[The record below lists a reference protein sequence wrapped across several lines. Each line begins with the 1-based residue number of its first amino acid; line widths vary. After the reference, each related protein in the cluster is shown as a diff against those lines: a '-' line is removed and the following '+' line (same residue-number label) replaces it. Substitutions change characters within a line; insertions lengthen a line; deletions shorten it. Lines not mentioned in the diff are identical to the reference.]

1 MTEWLLS
8 SLTRLD
14 LTKKKENMYSYSD
27 ISSNGECYLIKVI
40 FLDSNFE

>member
-1 MTEWLLS
+1 MAALQFN
-8 SLTRLD
+8 
-14 LTKKKENMYSYSD
+14 KIGFNQKKENMYSYSD